1 MHHKAPRA
9 QNINKRSPRHG
20 TPAAPGRRT
29 PLEHSRTPAEHRFPA
44 RKGRPILK
52 PLLVARKHCS
62 GYSLLHFQLGSI
74 HSQLPPLLFYSELD
88 L

>member
-44 RKGRPILK
+44 RKGRPA
-52 PLLVARKHCS
+52 LVSTSAGRSQSCAHGTIGCRKK
-62 GYSLLHFQLGSI
+62 Y
-74 HSQLPPLLFYSELD
+74 
-88 L
+88 